1 MSDEFLDVKKSLSE
15 RAWFGPSKEQERIA
29 SGIVQE
35 YDISSLSAV
44 MLVKRGIKPNE
55 LTSFLSPKIRDLM
68 PDPYILKDMEKASKR
83 ILEAVK
89 KKQGICIFADYDVDG
104 TTSASMLLLWLKH
117 FEIIPEIYIP
127 DRVKEGY
134 GPNPVAMEI
143 LSKKNKLII
152 CVDCGTNSHESIE
165 IANKNG
171 ADVLVL
177 DHHIASE
184 KLPPAL
190 AIINPKRHDESSKL
204 DYLCAA
210 GVVFL
215 FLVALNRLLKKNKT
229 AVPDLINF
237 LDLVSLATV
246 ADVVPLVGLNRAL
259 VLQGL
264 RILANRARPGLVAL
278 IDQAKIKSRLTS
290 YHLGYLLAPRINAAG
305 RLSDA
310 KFAVNLLTATSDLES
325 SKIARELNELNI
337 KRRSLEADALNE
349 AIAQVEIQGR
359 EEDKVIWVFS
369 DRWHPGVLG
378 IVAARLKDKFS
389 VPSIVFSLNKEG
401 IAIGSARSVPS
412 INIGCEIKKLV
423 DSGLLLSGGGHH
435 MAAGIKS
442 KESLLAEA
450 MRILSVNI
458 QNTQLSK
465 KVKPAV
471 EIDSLLTVKG
481 VTIEIV
487 EEINSIGPFG
497 AGNPPPIIAIA
508 NCQINHTKILN
519 EKHIKFTCQD
529 TTGKRL
535 ESIFFNGAETKA
547 GQRLLSNAGENF
559 HLCGT
564 LEINDWG
571 GYRRVV
577 FQVRDVATI

>member
-1 MSDEFLDVKKSLSE
+1 
-15 RAWFGPSKEQERIA
+15 
-29 SGIVQE
+29 
-35 YDISSLSAV
+35 
-44 MLVKRGIKPNE
+44 
-55 LTSFLSPKIRDLM
+55 
-68 PDPYILKDMEKASKR
+68 
-83 ILEAVK
+83 
-89 KKQGICIFADYDVDG
+89 
-104 TTSASMLLLWLKH
+104 
-117 FEIIPEIYIP
+117 
-127 DRVKEGY
+127 
-134 GPNPVAMEI
+134 
-143 LSKKNKLII
+143 
-152 CVDCGTNSHESIE
+152 
-165 IANKNG
+165 
-171 ADVLVL
+171 
-177 DHHIASE
+177 
-184 KLPPAL
+184 
-190 AIINPKRHDESSKL
+190 
-204 DYLCAA
+204 
-210 GVVFL
+210 
-215 FLVALNRLLKKNKT
+215 
-229 AVPDLINF
+229 
-237 LDLVSLATV
+237 
-246 ADVVPLVGLNRAL
+246 
-259 VLQGL
+259 
-264 RILANRARPGLVAL
+264 
-278 IDQAKIKSRLTS
+278 
-290 YHLGYLLAPRINAAG
+290 
-305 RLSDA
+305 
-310 KFAVNLLTATSDLES
+310 
-325 SKIARELNELNI
+325 
-337 KRRSLEADALNE
+337 
-349 AIAQVEIQGR
+349 
-359 EEDKVIWVFS
+359 
-369 DRWHPGVLG
+369 
-378 IVAARLKDKFS
+378 
-389 VPSIVFSLNKEG
+389 
-401 IAIGSARSVPS
+401 
-412 INIGCEIKKLV
+412 
-423 DSGLLLSGGGHH
+423 